1 MAIKINTQTV
11 RIDWFDKPTQV
22 QFYDY
27 DNDIWIGGIGY
38 QNIIICCKC
47 GGVVALDELYNAEN
61 LILEPNP
68 VRLLDEWVD
77 ISEYMF

>member
-1 MAIKINTQTV
+1 MAIKTNTQTV

-38 QNIIICCKC
+38 RNEIICCER
-47 GGVVALDELYNAEN
+47 GGVVALDKLYDAEN
-61 LILEPNP
+61 LVLEPNP
-68 VRLLDEWVD
+68 VRLLGEWVD